1 MATKIFLGVSVAI
14 WLPYGLFC
22 FFQPGY
28 LHEAAGLILGS
39 TTAATEVRAM
49 YGGLQAGIGCLA
61 LAGLLRR
68 DLAKSALLALA
79 FLTGGLVVAR
89 ITGALFAGDGS
100 SYTVG
105 AIIFEATSVVCASLL
120 YRSASRLSSAES
132 VAA

>member
-1 MATKIFLGVSVAI
+1 MATKIFLGVSVTI

-28 LHEAAGLILGS
+28 LDEAAGLILGS
-39 TTAATEVRAM
+39 NTAATEVRAM

-61 LAGLLRR
+61 LAGLLRV

-79 FLTGGLVVAR
+79 FLTGGLVIAR
-89 ITGALFAGDGS
+89 ISGALMAGDDS
-100 SYTVG
+100 SYTIG
-105 AIIFEATSVVCASLL
+105 AIVFEATSVVCATLL
-120 YRSASRLSSAES
+120 YRSASRTSSAGA